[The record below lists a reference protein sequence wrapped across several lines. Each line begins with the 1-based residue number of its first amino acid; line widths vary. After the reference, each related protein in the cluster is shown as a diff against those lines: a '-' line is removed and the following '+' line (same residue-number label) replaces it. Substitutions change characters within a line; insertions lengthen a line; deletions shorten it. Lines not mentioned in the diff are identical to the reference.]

1 MYCAVNDSVFNQSD
15 NVQPAA
21 DEKELQLIR

>member
-15 NVQPAA
+15 NVHLAA
-21 DEKELQLIR
+21 DEEEPQLIR